1 MTRRVLAASLAALMM
16 ASPAIALAQS
26 TSTYSD
32 TAPKKKTTTAHK
44 KAPKK
49 AKKATAS

>member
-1 MTRRVLAASLAALMM
+1 MTRRVLAASLAVLMM
-16 ASPAIALAQS
+16 AAPAIAFAQS

-32 TAPKKKTTTAHK
+32 TASKKKTHTATHK

-49 AKKATAS
+49 AKKAAS